1 MSYFTFLNDRLNKK
15 KEEYN
20 EELQKLGKLWG
31 NKFDDLMDEYVDS
44 VLIESNNCL
53 KPLLDYKNWWDFLW
67 SMLRFYLI
75 NTIKSPYYAFRDTY
89 QQTYDILACFWW
101 LIGILAAI
109 PIIIINTIDLWMPSF
124 PWRDTWWYWRFIL
137 SGVVLLISFLPIQF
151 YRLFRIQYDLIKNI
165 IIFTKDYKYNKKHP
179 EEIKESWSLV
189 YNCAID
195 RLETAYVEC
204 GFEGEKMNVPKEM
217 PDCSIKDLI
226 QYIKNI
232 DNEADRVIYN
242 SEKYKKQVQLV
253 NQLAKEVDKLQLER
267 NRELR

>member
-1 MSYFTFLNDRLNKK
+1 MSYFTFLDDHLNKK

-31 NKFDDLMDEYVDS
+31 NKFDVLMDKYVDS
-44 VLIESNNCL
+44 DLIESNNCL

-67 SMLRFYLI
+67 SMLRFYVI

-89 QQTYDILACFWW
+89 QISYDFYACFW
-101 LIGILAAI
+101 LFVPYLAITAGIPITLILIFLEADPIVTICCCIPFCIIGIL
-109 PIIIINTIDLWMPSF
+109 
-124 PWRDTWWYWRFIL
+124 
-137 SGVVLLISFLPIQF
+137 PIQC
-151 YRLFRIQYDLIKNI
+151 YNLLKIQYDLIKNI
-165 IIFTKDYKYNKKHP
+165 IIFTSHYEYNKKHP
-179 EEIKESWSLV
+179 EEIKEAWSFV

-204 GFEGEKMNVPKEM
+204 GFKGEKMNVSKEM